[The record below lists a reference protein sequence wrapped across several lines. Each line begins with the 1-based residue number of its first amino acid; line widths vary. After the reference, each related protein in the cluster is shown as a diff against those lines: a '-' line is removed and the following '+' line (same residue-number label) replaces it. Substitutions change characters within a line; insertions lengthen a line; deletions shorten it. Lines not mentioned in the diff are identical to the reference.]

1 VLKFIFQFDQW
12 TEQNIV
18 MLLCASADWLT
29 NMLKHNYTA
38 TPENAE
44 TTCILQICR
53 NNCVEVDLS
62 VCIML
67 SMQNPMAGEEC
78 CYATLC

>member
-12 TEQNIV
+12 TEQNVV

-44 TTCILQICR
+44 IMVLKLIYQVALCCQCKIQWPER
-53 NNCVEVDLS
+53 NVV
-62 VCIML
+62 ML
-67 SMQNPMAGEEC
+67 
-78 CYATLC
+78 LCASAD